1 MKMKYCFNFALIIV
15 LAAVTVVFSEVQPT
29 KTIQLKAK
37 HEDSPFTYPVL
48 ELKGRVADIFTFD
61 QAEWISGLTCRIK
74 YNGNKPLPSKVF
86 FSEYDE
92 NGKQLSERIRLIYPR
107 LNSGE
112 SGYATFRVKGHASKI
127 VVWSEGDGP
136 WENPY

>member
-1 MKMKYCFNFALIIV
+1 MKYQFDFALIIV
-15 LAAVTVVFSEVQPT
+15 LTAVTLAFSEDQPT

-48 ELKGRVADIFTFD
+48 ELRGRVADIFTFY

-74 YNGNKPLPSKVF
+74 YNGKKPLPSKVF

-92 NGKQLSERIRLIYPR
+92 TGKQISERIRLIYPK
-107 LNSGE
+107 LNSDE

-127 VVWSEGDGP
+127 VIWSEGDGP